1 MMRRGSFFVMLV
13 LILMVS
19 LGVSQIFSFEDIRNH
34 PYRVSIEGLYQTTGI
49 GEEEWVFRPY
59 DPITRGE
66 TAQWVVKAFK
76 LAKIYPLHLPH
87 FIDKQLTYTNPLAII
102 NESYVVPT
110 FTDTR
115 YHPLEPYIEGLAK
128 VRVIPTTQVP
138 FHPELSVT
146 GREFS
151 TIVANAI
158 FGADCDYDEEEIL
171 DLLDVLGFAGLD
183 FWESDQILTRGE
195 AAHILF
201 SIVGDPWFKTVTILV
216 TADIHGNL
224 EPYKPSGSDYF
235 IGGMAKMA
243 RFVNDMRA
251 IQPNLLLL
259 DVGDAPYNTNVANL
273 FEGEP
278 VIRLMNLMGYDAMAI
293 GNHDFDFPFDVMERN
308 AALADF
314 PFLSA
319 NTYYHGEFPHFL
331 DPYVIVEVSGIRFG
345 IIGTTDDSSAWYTHP
360 RNVIGITFEDH
371 YEATIRVV
379 EEIKDDVD
387 IILILAHLHGHNAR
401 LPLRLDGWPVYMVLG
416 GGEDKVELPININDM
431 WLIASGKHA
440 ELVSQIHINFWQDT
454 PLGFN
459 FGHVFMSEN
468 LPVDPVADLLIQKYV
483 SHMDD
488 VLEHVV
494 GKTDVF
500 LEGDRGVVRL
510 SESNLGNLIAD
521 SLREITGADLAIQN
535 GGGIRASINPGD
547 ITIKDIYTVLPF
559 DNIVVVVEATGQTVW
574 DALEHGVSWWPS
586 AAGGFLQVSG
596 MEYVF
601 DPTQPVGKRVIS
613 VTVEGSPIDLE
624 KKYMLAANDFLTGGG
639 DMYTMLKEAREV
651 IRTRSFLRDIF
662 WEYLQKFE
670 SVSPALEGR
679 ITILNQD

>member
-1 MMRRGSFFVMLV
+1 MWAFVLV
-13 LILMVS
+13 LS
-19 LGVSQIFSFEDIRNH
+19 LGISFSFADIQNH
-34 PYRVSIEGLYQTTGI
+34 PKQVSIEGLYQVTGI
-49 GEEEWVFRPY
+49 GEQEWWAFRPY

-66 TAQWVVKAFK
+66 AAQWIVQAFK
-76 LAKIYPLHLPH
+76 LAKIYPLHLP
-87 FIDKQLTYTNPLAII
+87 FVVDKQLTYTNPLAII
-102 NESYVVPT
+102 DESYVVPT
-110 FTDTR
+110 YTDTR
-115 YHPLEPYIEGLAK
+115 FHPLEPYIEGLAK
-128 VRVIPTTQVP
+128 VRVIPVVEDQY
-138 FHPELSVT
+138 HPDRPMT
-146 GREFS
+146 GQEFV
-151 TIVANAI
+151 TIVVNTI
-158 FGADCDYDEEEIL
+158 FGVDCDCDEEEMWEIL
-171 DLLDVLGFAGLD
+171 DLMGFAGLD
-183 FWESDQILTRGE
+183 LWECDEIITRGE
-195 AAHILF
+195 AAHVLF
-201 SIVGDPWFKTVTILV
+201 SIVGDPWFKTVTVLV
-216 TADIHGNL
+216 TADIHGHL
-224 EPYKPSGSDYF
+224 EPYKPRGSDYY

-243 RFVNDMRA
+243 RFVNEMRA
-251 IQPNLLLL
+251 VQPNLLLL

-293 GNHDFDFPFDVMERN
+293 GNHDFDFPFNVMERN

-319 NTYYHGEFPHFL
+319 NTYYHGEFPVFL
-331 DPYVIVEVSGIRFG
+331 DPYVILEVEGIRFG
-345 IIGTTDDSSAWYTHP
+345 IIGVTDDSSAWYTHP

-379 EEIKDDVD
+379 EEIQDDVD

-401 LPLRLDGWPVYMVLG
+401 LPHRLGWPVYMVLG
-416 GGEDKVELPININDM
+416 GGEDKVELPTLINDI

-440 ELVSQIHINFWQDT
+440 ELVSQIHINFWQEV

-468 LPVDPVADLLIQKYV
+468 LPVDPVADLLIRKYV

-494 GKTDVF
+494 GYTHVF

-521 SLREITGADLAIQN
+521 SLREVTGADLAIQN
-535 GGGIRASINPGD
+535 GGGIRASINPGE

-559 DNIVVVVEATGQTVW
+559 DNIVVVLEVTGQTVW
-574 DALEHGVSWWPS
+574 DTLEHGVSWWPG
-586 AAGGFLQVSG
+586 AGGGFLQVSG

-601 DPTQPVGKRVIS
+601 DPNQPVGKRIQS
-613 VTVEGSPIDLE
+613 VTVDGKPIDLDQ
-624 KKYMLAANDFLTGGG
+624 KYMMAANDFLSGGG
-639 DMYTMLKEAREV
+639 DMFTMLAEAREV
-651 IRTRSFLRDIF
+651 IRTRSYLRDIF
-662 WEYLQKFE
+662 WEYLQMFDA
-670 SVSPALEGR
+670 VSPDLEGR